1 MPDYHFIDHAIVT
14 VRGGNGG
21 NGSVSFRR
29 EKYIPKGGPDGG
41 DGGDGGNVLFVAQA
55 DYSTLSAFRYKR
67 HFFAQNGEPG
77 KGRNCSGKDG
87 ENLMVPV
94 PLGTQII
101 NAQTG
106 ETVGDLV
113 RNGQLCCVA
122 RGGKGG
128 RGNTHFKSSKMRAP
142 RIAENGVLGEERQI
156 ALELKLI
163 ADIGLIGFPNAGKS
177 TLISRVSNARPKIA
191 DYPFT
196 TLTPNLGFVE
206 LSDQRSYVVAD
217 IPGIIR
223 GASDGAGLG
232 IQFLKHIERTL
243 VIGHVVDGSNTHEGD
258 PMDRYRTIRKELE
271 LFNPTLAA
279 KEELVVLNKID
290 LIPPQRCAEL
300 QDQFV
305 QMGKKAIMI
314 SAATGE
320 GIKALTEQLWK
331 MIEQNRPSVE
341 EKESY
346 YMQDLEE
353 KKQYF
358 QPVQEKMPHSLILS
372 LKKIENGIWE
382 LHGDELEILLRKLNL
397 NHYDSYQRVME
408 IIQRSGLD
416 RLVKEHSVKDGDTMI
431 IGEFEFEYLEDK
443 QKEGQR

>member
-1 MPDYHFIDHAIVT
+1 LSNHLFIDHAIVT

-41 DGGDGGNVLFVAQA
+41 DGGDGGNVLFVAHS

-67 HFFAQNGEPG
+67 HFFAKNGASG
-77 KGRNCSGKDG
+77 KGGNCSGKDG
-87 ENLMVPV
+87 EDLIIPV
-94 PLGTQII
+94 PLGTMIAD
-101 NAQTG
+101 AQTG
-106 ETVGDLV
+106 KTVGDLI

-142 RIAENGVLGEERQI
+142 RIAENGVLGEERQL

-163 ADIGLIGFPNAGKS
+163 ADIGLVGFPNAGKS
-177 TLISRVSNARPKIA
+177 TLISRISNARPKIA

-196 TLTPNLGFVE
+196 TLTPNLGVVE

-243 VIGHVVDGSNTHEGD
+243 VIAHVVDGSNTHEGD
-258 PMDRYRTIRKELE
+258 PMDRYHAIRKELE

-279 KEELVVLNKID
+279 KEELVILNKID
-290 LIPPQRCAEL
+290 LIPPDQRAEL
-300 QDQFV
+300 QDQFG
-305 QMGKKAIMI
+305 QMGKEAIMI

-331 MIEQNRPSVE
+331 IIELNRRSVE

-346 YMQDLEE
+346 YIEDLEA
-353 KKQYF
+353 KKLHF
-358 QPVQEKMPHSLILS
+358 QPIQEKMPHSLSLS
-372 LKKIENGIWE
+372 LKKIEDGIWE

-397 NHYDSYQRVME
+397 NHYDSYQRLMK

-416 RLVKEHSVKDGDTMI
+416 RLMQDYSVKNGDTVI
-431 IGEFEFEYLEDK
+431 IGDFEFEYMEDK
-443 QKEGQR
+443 QKEGK